1 MKKYALAI
9 HGGAGTI
16 LPSMMTPAL
25 EMAYNEALE
34 KALKAGQVILQNE
47 GSALEAV
54 EAAVKVMED
63 SPLFNAG
70 RGAVFSNEGTN
81 EMEASIM
88 CGKHRI
94 AGAIAEV
101 KSVKN
106 PISLAKKVLEDDRF
120 VFLNGKGAER
130 YADQFD
136 ELKKVS
142 PDYFYTEER
151 YNQWQAVKNE
161 DRALLDHDGASNL
174 QHEDPIIQN
183 QDAKGGDYKFGTVG
197 AVALDMEGNLAAATS
212 TGGLTNKKFGRLGD
226 SALIGCGTYADNHS
240 CAVSC
245 TGYGEHFIQNTVAR
259 DISARMEFGGMSL
272 KEAANKV
279 VMDQLVK
286 CNGEGGIIAIDK
298 DGNIEL
304 VFNSEGMYRG
314 KVCSDQELPMVAIYR

>member
-25 EMAYNEALE
+25 EAAYTEALTN
-34 KALKAGQVILQNE
+34 ALTAGQEILCQG
-47 GSALEAV
+47 GSALKAV

-70 RGAVFSNEGTN
+70 KGAVFSNKGTN

-88 CGKHRI
+88 CGKRRI
-94 AGAIAEV
+94 AGAVAEV
-101 KSVKN
+101 KTIKN
-106 PISLAKKVLEDDRF
+106 PISLAQKVLEDDRF
-120 VFLNGKGAER
+120 VFLNGEGAEN
-130 YADQFD
+130 YALQFE
-136 ELKKVS
+136 ELEKVTA
-142 PDYFYTEER
+142 DYFYTEER
-151 YNQWQAVKNE
+151 YQQWQAVKDE
-161 DRALLDHDGASNL
+161 DRALLDHDGAS
-174 QHEDPIIQN
+174 EMETESPIAN
-183 QDAKGGDYKFGTVG
+183 HDAKGGDYKFGTVG
-197 AVALDMEGNLAAATS
+197 AVALDMDGNLAAATS
-212 TGGLTNKKFGRLGD
+212 TGGLTNKKYGRLGD
-226 SALIGCGTYADNHS
+226 SALIGCGTYADNQS

-272 KEAANKV
+272 KEASDKV

-298 DGNIEL
+298 EGNIEL

-314 KVCSDQELPMVAIYR
+314 QVSSERATPSIAIYR